1 MRSSGNAF
9 WQMIRQFFIVPLIAL
24 SLAVVFFIPA
34 QAQEQVITRTYVKAA
49 SDADVVSIRP
59 MAQNADIYELLLHD
73 QVVLR
78 YRSMHQGLSARER
91 AEIILQ
97 RAVEF
102 GQAMQNGQLAVAT
115 INGSN
120 VITINDRLFITV
132 TEADYTANNST
143 GEGLANVWLLN
154 IQAARE
160 KKVPLGAPSVDGDPQ
175 NDDSQNND
183 SQNNDSQNDDS
194 QNNRR
199 GSTGRAGRT
208 DKNNDGQAGP
218 KEDPAPAEEPAED
231 DGDDDATGNS
241 GGTGAPVVEEDPVV
255 EENQGAAEEETGKT
269 EEEIAVDSS
278 TEEAKMLQLINQ
290 ERAKAGVAPLT
301 MDSRL
306 VKAARMKSQ
315 DMIAKNYFDHTSPT
329 YGNPFTM
336 MTNLGIAYGY
346 AGENLAGNPSLEGA
360 HESLMGSPGH
370 RKNILNP
377 HYTHAGIGIIEGGPY
392 GKMFTQLFISKP

>member
-1 MRSSGNAF
+1 MRSSGSVF
-9 WQMIRQFFIVPLIAL
+9 WQMIRQFFIVPLMAIL
-24 SLAVVFFIPA
+24 LAGVFFIPV
-34 QAQEQVITRTYVKAA
+34 QAQEQIITRTYVNAA
-49 SDADVVSIRP
+49 SDDADVVSIRP

-102 GQAMQNGQLAVAT
+102 GQAMQNGQLAVTT

-120 VITINDRLFITV
+120 VITINGRLFITV

-160 KKVPLGAPSVDGDPQ
+160 NKVPLGAPSVD
-175 NDDSQNND
+175 DDSLDNALQDND
-183 SQNNDSQNDDS
+183 SQNN
-194 QNNRR
+194 R
-199 GSTGRAGRT
+199 GGNTGRAGRT
-208 DKNNDGQAGP
+208 DKNKD
-218 KEDPAPAEEPAED
+218 EEPAEED
-231 DGDDDATGNS
+231 EDDATGNS
-241 GGTGAPVVEEDPVV
+241 GGTGTPGAGETPGVGAPPVV

-269 EEEIAVDSS
+269 EEENEVDCSA
-278 TEEAKMLQLINQ
+278 EEAKMLQLVNQ

-306 VKAARMKSQ
+306 VKAARMKSA

-329 YGNPFTM
+329 YGDPFTM

-346 AGENLAGNPSLEGA
+346 AGENLAGNPTLEGA

-370 RKNILNP
+370 RKNILNS
-377 HYTHAGIGIIEGGPY
+377 HYTHVGIGIIEGGPY

>member
-1 MRSSGNAF
+1 MRSSGNVF
-9 WQMIRQFFIVPLIAL
+9 WQMIRQFFIVPIVAI
-24 SLAVVFFIPA
+24 SLASVFLIPA
-34 QAQEQVITRTYVKAA
+34 QAQEQIITHTYVKAA
-49 SDADVVSIRP
+49 SDADVLSIRP

-102 GQAMQNGQLAVAT
+102 GQAMQNGQLAVTT

-120 VITINDRLFITV
+120 VITINSRLFITV
-132 TEADYTANNST
+132 TEADFKANNST

-160 KKVPLGAPSVDGDPQ
+160 NKVPLGAPSVD
-175 NDDSQNND
+175 DDSLNND
-183 SQNNDSQNDDS
+183 SENNDSENNDSENNDS
-194 QNNRR
+194 ENNRR
-199 GSTGRAGRT
+199 STGRARRT
-208 DKNNDGQAGP
+208 DKNKDGQAGP
-218 KEDPAPAEEPAED
+218 KEDPAPVEEPAED

-241 GGTGAPVVEEDPVV
+241 GGSGTPAV

-269 EEEIAVDSS
+269 EEELAANCS
-278 TEEAKMLQLINQ
+278 TEEAEMLQLINQ

-306 VKAARMKSQ
+306 VKAARMKSA

-329 YGNPFTM
+329 YGDTFAM

-346 AGENLAGNPSLEGA
+346 AGENLAGNPTLEGA

-392 GKMFTQLFISKP
+392 GKMYTQLFISKP